1 MGFLPAFFSGTK
13 RMDAET
19 ITTSIKELA
28 DPVAAEEGVEIV
40 AVELLTGHGQWVL
53 RISIDKEGGVTVGD
67 CAAVSRQVS
76 RLLEV
81 KDPIPSSYV
90 LEVSSPGLDRP
101 LTCEEDYRKF
111 KGEEARL
118 RLRSPIDGQRNF
130 RGRIGEVEEGYVSLV
145 DNDGNQAKIQIENV
159 QKANLIGKI

>member
-1 MGFLPAFFSGTK
+1 
-13 RMDAET
+13 MDAET